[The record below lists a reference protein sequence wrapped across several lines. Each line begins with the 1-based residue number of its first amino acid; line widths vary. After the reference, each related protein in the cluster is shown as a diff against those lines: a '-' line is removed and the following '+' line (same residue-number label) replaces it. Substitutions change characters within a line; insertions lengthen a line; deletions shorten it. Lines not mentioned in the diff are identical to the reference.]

1 MKGIQKLPEQHQLS
15 SLFPIVDHWNPFG
28 SYDGRQVKG
37 FDPHSSFN
45 TTSSSPTNNT
55 NTCKAKPSVP
65 TSSMKPTDLFRDQV
79 NALWSCFKDWNECE
93 QTLVLYSLLKGVS
106 GTQAKFLSL
115 VLDQALAESDL
126 QHTEREANDP
136 DFVRGLNHESKEEAL
151 AQVLSHLP
159 LLQPSSTEAKTEYL
173 KLIPEILSYMQDNGI
188 LLNEA
193 HQLFTYLVIH
203 PALSCE
209 EQIPRSKWINQF
221 DDQQS
226 FPPSSCYPSQLGSD
240 QLVSP
245 FLKPSPYA
253 PQVSEGSSTGLLRT
267 GMCGDWYQGSGIS
280 DGGGGGSG
288 GGGGGGGLLVG
299 SNSFHQPLTTTMSAP
314 PAVNVTGPSS
324 DSHPKGKR
332 NSFLEEKSGMKDVPT
347 WLKSLRLHKYT
358 YLFESLDYDEM
369 MALTEKQ
376 LEDMDVTKGARNKIM
391 LSIQKLKERQPIL
404 RNLEKDIMST
414 GSSKNLRNALN
425 DIKNI
430 INTPIHAFKPK
441 EHCSSSN
448 RPEDISTNP
457 AGVVG
462 DMRPESGSD
471 PEQGSMPVQE
481 GDLPGQITRFMGK
494 MCTQLLMSPRPH
506 EETITQYLQL
516 LDKCYNHEAF
526 TSAQKSK
533 LLSWRKNCQK
543 FSPNPYARKSSID
556 TKQTR
561 GWSHYSGAFNEHGVG
576 STGVSVGGRRPVS
589 RQPFGGMS
597 QPHLNPL
604 LSMSSLGSPSQ
615 AYRQSPGSNMYLHR
629 QSLGGNP
636 HSMVQRTKSAPNHR
650 RSSQPAPPTYSPQH
664 PPLTRVETPLHS
676 LGEPDITDR
685 LEMLCR
691 SVTEHALDEAD
702 HNGEISRH

>member
-1 MKGIQKLPEQHQLS
+1 
-15 SLFPIVDHWNPFG
+15 
-28 SYDGRQVKG
+28 
-37 FDPHSSFN
+37 
-45 TTSSSPTNNT
+45 
-55 NTCKAKPSVP
+55 
-65 TSSMKPTDLFRDQV
+65 MKPTDLFRDQV

-126 QHTEREANDP
+126 QHVDREANDP
-136 DFVRGLNHESKEEAL
+136 DFVRGLNLESKEEAM

-159 LLQPSSTEAKTEYL
+159 LLQPSSTEAKAEYL
-173 KLIPEILSYMQDNGI
+173 KLIPEILSYMQDKGI
-188 LLNEA
+188 LLEEA

-209 EQIPRSKWINQF
+209 EQLPRSKWINQF
-221 DDQQS
+221 DDHQS
-226 FPPSSCYPSQLGSD
+226 FSPSSCYSSQLGSD

-253 PQVSEGSSTGLLRT
+253 SQVGSEGSSTGLLRT
-267 GMCGDWYQGSGIS
+267 GMCGDWYQGSGGG
-280 DGGGGGSG
+280 DGGGG

-324 DSHPKGKR
+324 DDCLLGKGKR

-358 YLFESLDYDEM
+358 SLFESIDYNEM
-369 MALTEKQ
+369 MALSERQ
-376 LEDMDVTKGARNKIM
+376 LEEMDVTKGARNKIM
-391 LSIQKLKERQPIL
+391 LSIHKLKERQPIL

-430 INTPIHAFKPK
+430 INTPMHAFNPK
-441 EHCSSSN
+441 EYRSSSSKS
-448 RPEDISTNP
+448 EDIGTNP

-462 DMRPESGSD
+462 DMRPESGTDS
-471 PEQGSMPVQE
+471 EQGSMPVQE

-494 MCTQLLMSPRPH
+494 MCTQLLMTPRPH

-526 TSAQKSK
+526 TTAQKSK

-543 FSPNPYARKSSID
+543 FSPNPYARKLSID
-556 TKQTR
+556 SKQTR
-561 GWSHYSGAFNEHGVG
+561 GWSHYSGAFNEHVAG

-589 RQPFGGMS
+589 RQPFGGLS

-615 AYRQSPGSNMYLHR
+615 AYRQSPGSNMLFHR

-664 PPLTRVETPLHS
+664 PPLTRAETPLHS

-691 SVTEHALDEAD
+691 SVTEHALGDEAD
-702 HNGEISRH
+702 HNGEMAGH